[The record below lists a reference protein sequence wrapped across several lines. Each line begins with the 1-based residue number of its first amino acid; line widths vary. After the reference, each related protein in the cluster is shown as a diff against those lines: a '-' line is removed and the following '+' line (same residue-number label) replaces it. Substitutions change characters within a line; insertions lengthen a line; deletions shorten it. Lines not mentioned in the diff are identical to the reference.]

1 MLGAG
6 WLQEYKVGL
15 LEAFLCVLQV
25 FWVVHFRGD
34 SAEFLVELSLRW
46 APQGHLGFQ
55 GEIRGGSCHLF
66 LIYFPVET
74 SFSFILQLKTSFS
87 FIPLLHCLVKYIN
100 ALFYDSIIAVSKS
113 STRQGFLQQAGEYQI
128 FLEKIKG
135 IKM

>member
-1 MLGAG
+1 MLSFVFCDKWSFWKLGAG

-55 GEIRGGSCHLF
+55 GEIRGGSCQF
-66 LIYFPVET
+66 GIR
-74 SFSFILQLKTSFS
+74 
-87 FIPLLHCLVKYIN
+87 
-100 ALFYDSIIAVSKS
+100 AL
-113 STRQGFLQQAGEYQI
+113 GC
-128 FLEKIKG
+128 
-135 IKM
+135 

>member
-1 MLGAG
+1 MGAG

-55 GEIRGGSCHLF
+55 GEIRGGSCQFGIRALG
-66 LIYFPVET
+66 
-74 SFSFILQLKTSFS
+74 
-87 FIPLLHCLVKYIN
+87 CLV
-100 ALFYDSIIAVSKS
+100 L
-113 STRQGFLQQAGEYQI
+113 
-128 FLEKIKG
+128 
-135 IKM
+135 